1 MIFGKRSKN
10 TIDYADVRIGG
21 SKLDI
26 LNSTKFLG
34 VILDANL
41 TWKDHISH
49 TAKKI
54 SKSIGIISIARRNL
68 NQKTL
73 IQLYFAFIFPYLS
86 YCVLIWGNSPA
97 QTLWPVL
104 RLQKIAFRLIA
115 NIKKHGSSRPFCK
128 KNYLLRLP
136 DIFSLTS
143 GLFMFKYTNSL
154 LPPTFNNLF
163 NKNCTFHRYPTRTS
177 NLLRIPLVKT
187 KIADTFITKSGAKLW
202 NEIPEAIK
210 NTPKIG
216 IFKRTFKAHLLTK
229 YEIVTTA

>member
-1 MIFGKRSKN
+1 MFADDTSLFTSGPILSEIISTINQEIPLLVDWLRANRLSLNVGKTHLMIFGKRSKP
-10 TIDYADVRIGG
+10 TIDPIDVRIGG
-21 SKLDI
+21 TKLDI

-41 TWKDHISH
+41 NWKDHLSH

-115 NIKKHGSSRPFCK
+115 NITKRGSFRPFCK
-128 KNYLLRLP
+128 
-136 DIFSLTS
+136 
-143 GLFMFKYTNSL
+143 
-154 LPPTFNNLF
+154 
-163 NKNCTFHRYPTRTS
+163 
-177 NLLRIPLVKT
+177 
-187 KIADTFITKSGAKLW
+187 
-202 NEIPEAIK
+202 
-210 NTPKIG
+210 
-216 IFKRTFKAHLLTK
+216 
-229 YEIVTTA
+229 